1 MKRVSALAIALV
13 AGIFVAQCSPQSA
26 ATTSTS
32 PASAASPTNSGTAPV
47 GSVAPTFT
55 GTGLDGAKIAT
66 ADYAGKVL
74 VLNFWATW
82 CPPCRAET
90 PDMIGSYAKLHGD
103 DVAFLGVDTSEAAQV
118 VRTFT
123 SIRGVPYPTALGKSA
138 DYNAFGISALPT
150 TIVIDAKGIVRARW
164 IGGIEPARLA
174 SYVADAR
181 AGRDATFETPEQK
194 KLDAM
199 LAVAQF
205 TFSGT
210 PAQIAATVAKASK
223 QLDAV
228 GTYLGK
234 LDALPTVRYDY
245 ERTLTEQGALE
256 LATAQA
262 QSALAK
268 TPKQK
273 LDATEALA
281 NAYGD
286 SNRWADAAATYKGA
300 LALHPKDAK
309 LVGLVTRS
317 YYRLHDYPAMAANAA
332 LWTKLG
338 PNDSDAWDNAGLAQ
352 ERAGNFAAAVAPYEK
367 TVALLKKDADTQ
379 AIGKDGEAVTFVA
392 DESLDLAD
400 VYVAL
405 GDAKNAARV
414 FASAKAY
421 ADKIPAGSRYNA
433 MKPRV
438 PERTTE
444 GMAAV
449 AMAHGG
455 GTNLSLTKWTG
466 ADLPGS
472 VKSTLKY
479 RLVVVG
485 SPNQQ
490 VALAAKGLKPG
501 WVASFCADG
510 LCSPGGVKATLPGIG
525 VKTYEFQLVPPEN
538 GAAPGD
544 VSVTADGT
552 REVAVPG

>member
-1 MKRVSALAIALV
+1 MNRILSIVGTLV
-13 AGIFVAQCSPQSA
+13 AGVLLAQCSSQ
-26 ATTSTS
+26 TTAP
-32 PASAASPTNSGTAPV
+32 PANVPANAPVNSGFAPV

-66 ADYAGKVL
+66 SDYAGKVL

-90 PDMIGSYAKLHGD
+90 PDMVASYAKLHGD
-103 DVAFLGVDTSEAAQV
+103 KVAFLGVDTSEAAQV

-123 SIRGVPYPTALGKSA
+123 SIRGVPYATALGKSA
-138 DYNAFGISALPT
+138 DYNNFGISALPT
-150 TIVIDAKGIVRARW
+150 TIVIDANGVVRGRW

-174 SYVADAR
+174 SYVASAL
-181 AGRDATFETPEQK
+181 AGKNAEFLTPEQK

-199 LAVAQF
+199 LSVAQF
-205 TFSGT
+205 SFTGT
-210 PAQIAATVAKASK
+210 PAQIAATVVKANK
-223 QLDAV
+223 RLDDV

-234 LDALPTVRYDY
+234 LDALSTPRYDY
-245 ERTLTEQGALE
+245 ERTLNAQGALE
-256 LATAQA
+256 LAIAQA
-262 QSALAK
+262 QTKIAK
-268 TPKQK
+268 TAKEK
-273 LDATEALA
+273 NAAAMALA

-286 SNRWADAAATYKGA
+286 TNRFADAASVYAGL
-300 LALHPKDAK
+300 LAQHRNDPK

-317 YYRLHDYPAMAANAA
+317 YYRLHDYPMMAASAA
-332 LWTKLG
+332 RWAKLA
-338 PNDSDAWDNAGLAQ
+338 PDDVDAWDNAGLAQ
-352 ERAGNFAAAVAPYEK
+352 ERAGNFANAVAPYEK
-367 TVALLKKDADTQ
+367 AVALLKQ
-379 AIGKDGEAVTFVA
+379 AAAKEPVGKDGQAVTYVA

-414 FASAKAY
+414 FASAKSY
-421 ADKIPAGSRYNA
+421 ADRIPPTGRYKSMIA
-433 MKPRV
+433 RV

-449 AMAHGG
+449 AMAHGA

-485 SPNQQ
+485 APNQQ
-490 VALAAKGLKPG
+490 VALSAKGVKDG

-525 VKTYEFQLVPPEN
+525 VKTYEFQLVPPKN
-538 GAAPGD
+538 GDAPGK
-544 VSVTADGT
+544 VSVLADGAS
-552 REVAVPG
+552 EASVPS